1 MSRGT
6 TPTGSR
12 RRGAFARTPAR
23 RLIDRDAQALPVPLG
38 DGTPVRV
45 ARQRRRRLLRRHGD
59 AVAMMVGCLCAVAGA
74 ALLGTPTPE
83 SAYLS
88 GDRVHIG
95 AMTLAQV
102 SPRVPAGTLLYGGD
116 ASYALSEPG
125 DGTARAAAAWVEG
138 GAMRTGVCNLRSESL
153 RLIDECTF
161 DVGSGELTSV
171 DVLDIGAGSAW
182 HRTYADGRQVDITV
196 PPDGAAVPMPF
207 PIGR

>member
-1 MSRGT
+1 VTRGT
-6 TPTGSR
+6 APTGSR
-12 RRGAFARTPAR
+12 KRGAFARTPAPG
-23 RLIDRDAQALPVPLG
+23 LIDRDAQTLPVPVG

-59 AVAMMVGCLCAVAGA
+59 AVAMMVGCVCAVAGA

-88 GDRVHIG
+88 GDRVHMG

-102 SPRVPAGTLLYGGD
+102 GPRVPAGTLLYGGD

-125 DGTARAAAAWVEG
+125 DGTARASAAWMEG
-138 GAMRTGVCNLRSESL
+138 GAMRTGLCNLRTERV

-161 DVGSGELTSV
+161 DVGSGELSSV
-171 DVLDIGAGSAW
+171 DVLDIGSDSVW
-182 HRTYADGRQVDITV
+182 QRTYADGRQVDITV
-196 PPDGAAVPMPF
+196 PTDGAAVPVPF